1 MVVVA
6 AAVVAAVVVVVA
18 VATVVAAAAD
28 SGRITQT
35 RSPETMPQDDRVCPV
50 SDRSSEPFRDKLK
63 SVSALSLREG
73 RTVSLM

>member
-6 AAVVAAVVVVVA
+6 AAVVVVA
-18 VATVVAAAAD
+18 VATVVAAAAAAAAD

>member
-6 AAVVAAVVVVVA
+6 AAVVVVA
-18 VATVVAAAAD
+18 VATVVAAAAVAAAD

>member
-6 AAVVAAVVVVVA
+6 AAVVVVA
-18 VATVVAAAAD
+18 VATVVAAVAAAAAD